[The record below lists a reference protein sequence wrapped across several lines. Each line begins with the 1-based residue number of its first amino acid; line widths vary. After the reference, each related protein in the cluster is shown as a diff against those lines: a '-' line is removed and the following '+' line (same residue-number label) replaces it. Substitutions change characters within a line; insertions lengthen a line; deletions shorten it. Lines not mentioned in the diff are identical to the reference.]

1 MWFAPRAAAR
11 RPGRCTARAV
21 QCQALTG
28 TCRAPRATRL
38 IAGMSAGSEVRSKR
52 LNPRRNTLLRSTAAR
67 GRSSGVLAVLSNQVL
82 LGGQLVAVYG
92 DADVAALR
100 ADGPGPEPRQV
111 AFVDFHHASSDR
123 YQRIGS
129 LANAAARVLGQFS
142 PGVSAIRTKVLLE
155 PIDRLGRPSGR
166 YCFDAKWTTAG
177 IMARVN
183 GGELSIVPVFSD
195 SPEDDDL
202 GAEGTEEL
210 RSMQARQ
217 SRAIASGRF
226 YFAITPHDQPFT
238 MLEVLPASRAARS
251 SAIHEVSHQSI
262 NVDLIWDL

>member
-1 MWFAPRAAAR
+1 MLGMGTDASTSEPDWRYGRA
-11 RPGRCTARAV
+11 
-21 QCQALTG
+21 
-28 TCRAPRATRL
+28 
-38 IAGMSAGSEVRSKR
+38 M
-52 LNPRRNTLLRSTAAR
+52 NPRRNTLLRYTGTR

-92 DADVAALR
+92 DTDVATLR
-100 ADGPGPEPRQV
+100 TDGPGPVPKRV
-111 AFVDFHHASSDR
+111 AFVDFHRASSNR

-129 LANAAARVLGQFS
+129 LPDAATRVLGQFS
-142 PGVSAIRTKVLLE
+142 PGVPAIKTKVLLE

-210 RSMQARQ
+210 RSMRASQ
-217 SRAIASGRF
+217 SRAIASGR
-226 YFAITPHDQPFT
+226 YHFAITPHDQPFT
-238 MLEVLPASRAARS
+238 MLGVLPASKAAKL

-262 NVDLIWDL
+262 YVDLIRDR